1 MKKSYIH
8 ILILSLVLGTG
19 VGIQFKSN
27 YNTVGELS
35 FFDKQIIDQVNRVK
49 HENKKLIDKKEHLNN
64 QLEILEENKIDDPL
78 GKSMKVNIDNL
89 KMNLGYKDVQG
100 TGIIIKIDTEE
111 DVNLGYLMETNN
123 FFVRLINQIK
133 RYGGEAISINGQRV
147 SQYSAIALAGSH
159 INVNFTPIV
168 QPYEVKVIG
177 NSDVLNKH
185 INNKNEAIEYMQSYG
200 LDIDIKSQDMLI
212 IEGIPREKELKNIEI
227 D

>member
-1 MKKSYIH
+1 MKKSYVH
-8 ILILSLVLGTG
+8 ILILSLVLGVG

-27 YNTVGELS
+27 YNTVEDLS

-49 HENKKLIDKKEHLNN
+49 QENRKLTTKKDYLNN

-78 GKSMKVNIDNL
+78 VKSMKENINNL

-100 TGIIIKIDTEE
+100 PGMIIKIDTKE
-111 DVNLGYLMETNN
+111 DVNLGELMERNN
-123 FFVRLINQIK
+123 FFVRLTNQIK
-133 RYGGEAISINGQRV
+133 RHGGEAISINGQRV

-168 QPYEVKVIG
+168 QPYEIKIIG
-177 NSDVLNKH
+177 NPDILNKH
-185 INNKNEAIEYMQSYG
+185 INSENEVIEYMKSYG
-200 LDIDIKSQDMLI
+200 LDINIKSYKMLPI
-212 IEGIPREKELKNIEI
+212 GGMLREKNLKFTNI

>member
-8 ILILSLVLGTG
+8 ILILSLVLGMG

-35 FFDKQIIDQVNRVK
+35 FFDKQIIDKVNRVK
-49 HENKKLIDKKEHLNN
+49 QENKKLIVKKEQLNN

-78 GKSMKVNIDNL
+78 GKSMKENIDNL
-89 KMNLGYKDVQG
+89 KMTLGYKDVQG
-100 TGIIIKIDTEE
+100 SGMIIKIDTKE
-111 DVNLGYLMETNN
+111 DINLGDLMETNN

-133 RYGGEAISINGQRV
+133 KHGGEVISINNQRV
-147 SQYSAIALAGSH
+147 SQYSAIALAGRH

-168 QPYEVKVIG
+168 QPYEIKIIG
-177 NSDVLNKH
+177 NTDTLNKYV
-185 INNKNEAIEYMQSYG
+185 NDPNAEIEYMRSYG
-200 LDIDIKSQDMLI
+200 LDIDIKSHDMLI
-212 IEGIPREKELKNIEI
+212 IEGMPREKELKQINI

>member
-123 FFVRLINQIK
+123 FFIRLINQIK

-185 INNKNEAIEYMQSYG
+185 INSKNEAIEYMQSYG
-200 LDIDIKSQDMLI
+200 LDIDIKSHDMLI
-212 IEGIPREKELKNIEI
+212 IEGMPREKELKNIQV